1 MAKFVFLVFV
11 PRPLLG
17 VAQEEEEEEVVGE
30 DEASKARS

>member
-11 PRPLLG
+11 PQPLLG
-17 VAQEEEEEEVVGE
+17 VAQEEEEEVVEE